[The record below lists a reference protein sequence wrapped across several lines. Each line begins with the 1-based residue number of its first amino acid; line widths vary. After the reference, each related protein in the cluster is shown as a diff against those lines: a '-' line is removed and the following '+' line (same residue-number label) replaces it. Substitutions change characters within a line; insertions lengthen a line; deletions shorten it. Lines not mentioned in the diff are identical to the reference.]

1 MALDIYQIVTDK
13 IIESLNQGVVPWQKP
28 WNPEVGLPRSLS
40 TKKAYRGLN
49 IFLLGLSAQINGYSS
64 PWWGTYKQIEARG
77 GQVRKGEKSTLVIF
91 WKRLEKE
98 EVRDDGSIKN
108 NSFMMLRY
116 FNVFNASQ
124 CDELEVPAI
133 KGESKLTPHEG
144 AQEIVRTYLSSKNHP
159 EIVKEGTEASY
170 SPSRDCITMPV
181 RTSFR
186 NTESYYGTL
195 FHEMTHSTGHSS
207 RLNREGVVE
216 NHKFGDELY
225 SAEELVAE
233 MGAAMLCGVAGINW
247 NVENSAAYI
256 GSWLKALKGDQ
267 KLVVKAAGLAQ
278 KAADLIQGI
287 SYGEMEGE

>member
-1 MALDIYQIVTDK
+1 VALDIYQIVTDK

-181 RTSFR
+181 RTSFH